1 MKKIVWIFLLL
12 AIAVPGWAKAKI
24 TKKTFEFQGRVRT
37 YTLYVPEVAEPMP
50 VLLILHGFMISDQY
64 GDPGQPR
71 IAYSMVNSW
80 KDLASSEH
88 FIVVAPNDAGSRP
101 SDFWDGDWNPPE
113 FFRLLM
119 EQIDNQHAID
129 ASRIYLFGDGEG
141 AQYAL
146 SIALTDSRFYAAVA
160 IHAGSLNPDYS
171 ALLAPAHRRLPIGLW
186 AGNMDQEC
194 PLYRVRKSK
203 DILDA
208 AGYPVE
214 MNIVP
219 NHGHDYFTL
228 DGILNERVWKFLKK
242 AQLQLAGPA
251 VVDRQ

>member
-50 VLLILHGFMISDQY
+50 VLLILHGFMNSDQY

-80 KDLASSEH
+80 KDLASNEH
-88 FIVVAPNDAGSRP
+88 FIVVAPNDAGARP
-101 SDFWDGDWNPPE
+101 SDFWEGDWNPPE

-119 EQIDNQHAID
+119 EQVNNQHAID

-146 SIALTDSRFYAAVA
+146 STALVDSRFYAAAAV
-160 IHAGSLNPDYS
+160 HAGSLNPDY
-171 ALLAPAHRRLPIGLW
+171 ATMLAPAHRRLPIGLW
-186 AGNMDQEC
+186 AGNMDSIC

-203 DILDA
+203 DILEA

-214 MNIVP
+214 MVILP
-219 NHGHDYFTL
+219 NHGHDYFTM
-228 DGILNERVWKFLKK
+228 DGIINERVWKFLKK
-242 AQLQLAGPA
+242 AQLPPHDPA
-251 VVDRQ
+251 VINRQ